1 MHIVGVFTVIRWH
14 LWRRCKTV
22 TFGKWGPWEPCSQFK
37 TNMINIGQQI
47 EVAERICMQQPHHAE
62 CISRINLCS
71 LLFFV
76 IYVSPHWRLHVP
88 VFHLFAS
95 LTYLITGCSTYLFFF
110 SQLLLFNSILTLN
123 DSHELNSMREIYHG
137 PKEIWDGIF
146 FFVFLLLLRPKISI
160 WSSLNLSSFDLLGGG
175 NVSKPIRKS
184 RQH

>member
-1 MHIVGVFTVIRWH
+1 MPILGVFTVIRWH

-22 TFGKWGPWEPCSQFK
+22 TFGKWGPWEPYSQFK
-37 TNMINIGQQI
+37 TMINIGQHI

-76 IYVSPHWRLHVP
+76 IYVSPPLAIACTGISFIRFAHISYHRLFDVS
-88 VFHLFAS
+88 F
-95 LTYLITGCSTYLFFF
+95 FFF

-146 FFVFLLLLRPKISI
+146 FFVSLLLLRPKISI
-160 WSSLNLSSFDLLGGG
+160 WSSLNLSSFDLLGGE
-175 NVSKPIRKS
+175 NVSRPIRKL
-184 RQH
+184 RQR